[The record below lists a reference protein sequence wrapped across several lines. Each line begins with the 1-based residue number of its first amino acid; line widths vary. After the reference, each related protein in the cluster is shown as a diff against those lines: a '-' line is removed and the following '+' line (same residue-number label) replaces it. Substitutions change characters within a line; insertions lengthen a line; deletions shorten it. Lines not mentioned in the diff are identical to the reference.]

1 MVESQTRLESV
12 KENTMCS
19 PAPCNQCG
27 KVTWTGCGE
36 HIQEA
41 LANVPEAQRC
51 TCR

>member
-1 MVESQTRLESV
+1 
-12 KENTMCS
+12 MCS

-41 LANVPEAQRC
+41 LANVPKAQRC
-51 TCR
+51 TCL